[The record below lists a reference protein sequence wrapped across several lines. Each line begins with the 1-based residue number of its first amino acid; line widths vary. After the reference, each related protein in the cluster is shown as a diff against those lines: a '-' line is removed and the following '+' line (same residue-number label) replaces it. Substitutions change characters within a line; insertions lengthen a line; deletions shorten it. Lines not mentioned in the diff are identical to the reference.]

1 MKLEDKKYIYDLK
14 EKGLSYSK
22 ISKKT
27 GISENTIKSFFRR
40 ENLKNAREK
49 EEGKNCKYCG
59 KDLIQTKG
67 HRQKKFCSDKCR
79 TAWWKNPKSNL
90 PKNSPYI
97 LKCKNCGKE
106 FNSCGKKGRKYCDF
120 ECYIIDRFKRACAHK
135 DQVCE

>member
-67 HRQKKFCSDKCR
+67 HR
-79 TAWWKNPKSNL
+79 
-90 PKNSPYI
+90 
-97 LKCKNCGKE
+97 
-106 FNSCGKKGRKYCDF
+106 
-120 ECYIIDRFKRACAHK
+120 
-135 DQVCE
+135 

>member
-22 ISKKT
+22 ISKET

-49 EEGKNCKYCG
+49 EEGINCKYCG

-79 TAWWKNPKSNL
+79 FAWWKSAESEIPED
-90 PKNSPYI
+90 SPYI
-97 LKCKNCGKE
+97 FRCKNCGKE
-106 FNSCGKKGRKYCDF
+106 FNRCGKKNRKYCSF
-120 ECYIIDRFKRACAHK
+120 GCYIVNRFKRK
-135 DQVCE
+135 